1 MISPFGLV
9 TRPRM
14 PAIWR
19 ICIQL
24 PRAPES
30 TIRKMVLSRWKF
42 ARIAWSTSLVASV
55 QMSISSELRSASDT
69 RPRSRFSC
77 TWAALA
83 SNFAMISPLL
93 GGATTSENAKVTPER
108 VDHEKP

>member
-1 MISPFGLV
+1 MISPFGLF
-9 TRPRM
+9 TRPRI

-30 TIRKMVLSRWKF
+30 TIRKMVFRRSKFSRM
-42 ARIAWSTSLVASV
+42 ALSTSLVASV
-55 QMSISSELRSASDT
+55 QMSISSTLRSASET

-77 TWAALA
+77 TWAAFA
-83 SNFAMISPLL
+83 SYVAMISALF
-93 GGATTSENAKVTPER
+93 GGATTSDSAKDTPDR